1 MEQDISIS
9 LALFE
14 LKPDAQWTLIGTN
27 YSDIEWT
34 DTVHTKP
41 TEEEINAKILEIKLA
56 QPMQL
61 LRVERNKLLI
71 ATDWTQTPDIPESI
85 RTKWASY
92 RQALRDLPATTSDP
106 SNPTWPTKPS

>member
-41 TEEEINAKILEIKLA
+41 TEEEINAKILEIK
-56 QPMQL
+56 
-61 LRVERNKLLI
+61 
-71 ATDWTQTPDIPESI
+71 
-85 RTKWASY
+85 
-92 RQALRDLPATTSDP
+92 
-106 SNPTWPTKPS
+106 

>member
-41 TEEEINAKILEIKLA
+41 TEEEINAKILEMKLSGVIE
-56 QPMQL
+56 
-61 LRVERNKLLI
+61 VEEFQKKISQRNMM
-71 ATDWTQTPDIPESI
+71 
-85 RTKWASY
+85 
-92 RQALRDLPATTSDP
+92 
-106 SNPTWPTKPS
+106 